1 MKNIILF
8 GPPGAGKGT
17 QSNKLIQKYN
27 LIHLST
33 GDLFR
38 IHLNNKTELG
48 LEAKKFMDNGN
59 LVPDS
64 IVINTVEKKI
74 LENLNSNGFIF
85 DGFPRT
91 VNQAIALDQ
100 MLVKNNLIIDLMI
113 ALNVNDEELK
123 ERIKKRALVSSRID
137 DQNEEKINNRLQVY
151 TKETLPVSNHYR
163 KLDKYNEING
173 IGSIDDIFDNICSK
187 IDKIIESQIHE

>member
-17 QSNKLIQKYN
+17 QSDKLIQKYN

-48 LEAKKFMDNGN
+48 LEARKFMDNGN

-64 IVINTVEKKI
+64 IVINMVEKKI

-123 ERIKKRALVSSRID
+123 ERIKKRALISGRID
-137 DQNEEKINNRLQVY
+137 DQNEEKINNRIQVY
-151 TKETLPVSNHYR
+151 KKETLPVSNHYR

-173 IGSIDDIFDNICSK
+173 IGSIYEIFNKICSK
-187 IDKIIESQIHE
+187 IDK

>member
-1 MKNIILF
+1 MINIILF

-17 QSNKLIQKYN
+17 QSDKLIQKYN

-38 IHLNNKTELG
+38 IHLNNKTKLG

-64 IVINTVEKKI
+64 VVINMVEKKI

-100 MLVKNNLIIDLMI
+100 MLEKNNLIINLMI
-113 ALNVNDEELK
+113 TLNVNDEELK
-123 ERIKKRALVSSRID
+123 KRIKKRALVSGRID
-137 DQNEEKINNRLQVY
+137 DQSEEKINNRIQVY
-151 TKETLPVSNHYR
+151 KKETLPVSNHYR
-163 KLDKYNEING
+163 DLNKYNEING
-173 IGSIDDIFDNICSK
+173 IGSIDDIFYNICSK
-187 IDKIIESQIHE
+187 IDK

>member
-48 LEAKKFMDNGN
+48 LEARKFMDNGN

-64 IVINTVEKKI
+64 IVINIVEKKI

-123 ERIKKRALVSSRID
+123 ERIQKRALVSGRID
-137 DQNEEKINNRLQVY
+137 DQSKEKINNRIQL
-151 TKETLPVSNHYR
+151 
-163 KLDKYNEING
+163 
-173 IGSIDDIFDNICSK
+173 
-187 IDKIIESQIHE
+187 IIYF

>member
-1 MKNIILF
+1 MILIFF

-48 LEAKKFMDNGN
+48 LEARKFMDNGN

-64 IVINTVEKKI
+64 IVINMVEKKI

-100 MLVKNNLIIDLMI
+100 MQQFLFAHQLNLYLYHI
-113 ALNVNDEELK
+113 
-123 ERIKKRALVSSRID
+123 
-137 DQNEEKINNRLQVY
+137 
-151 TKETLPVSNHYR
+151 LP
-163 KLDKYNEING
+163 
-173 IGSIDDIFDNICSK
+173 
-187 IDKIIESQIHE
+187 